1 MSNVSSLATLART
14 ASRALSAL
22 SASAKDEAIEAIARA
37 LLSHSDAIANANR
50 LDMDDAEQ
58 AGLAAPLKKRLL
70 YDASKI
76 QNSVVGLRSLALLP
90 DPVGRTLMSTEMD
103 EGLLLYRVTCP
114 IGVIGV
120 IFESRPDALV
130 QIAALC
136 LKAGNAVLLKG
147 GSEASRTN
155 RILSDIIAEASLSA
169 GIPAGWIA
177 LLSSRG
183 EVDEMLRLDE
193 SIDLI
198 IPRGSNAFVQHI
210 MRNSSIPV
218 LGHADGVCHVY
229 VNEAADPS
237 MALRIAVD
245 SKVQY
250 VAVCNAAE
258 TILIDR
264 SIAANFL
271 PALAD
276 ALAAKNVVLHGDD
289 EARAIFPMETVDD
302 WHKEYLDYEVSVHIV
317 SGQDEAIDHI
327 NRYGSGHTDTIITEN
342 KDIAERFLREV
353 DSGSVMWNCSTRF
366 SDGYKYGFGAEVGI
380 STAKIHARG
389 PVGLD
394 GLVTYKYKLYGK
406 GQIVEDYAS
415 GRRTFTHRPI
425 PDEGKS

>member
-177 LLSSRG
+177 LLSSRA

-229 VNEAADPS
+229 VNEEADTD

-264 SIAANFL
+264 SIATNFL
-271 PALAD
+271 PALAN

-317 SGQDEAIDHI
+317 AGKDEAIDHI

-415 GRRTFTHRPI
+415 GKRTFTHRPI

>member
-264 SIAANFL
+264 SIATNFL
-271 PALAD
+271 PALAN
-276 ALAAKNVVLHGDD
+276 ALAAKNVILHGDD